1 MEQYMEDDMTYDER
15 TLALIG
21 MLAEAKVK
29 AKEVFD
35 LECELLQAM
44 VEHVDGGLHET
55 LH

>member
-1 MEQYMEDDMTYDER
+1 MDDKMTHDER

-35 LECELLQAM
+35 LECEILAAL
-44 VEHVDGGLHET
+44 VGHVDGGMNET
-55 LH
+55 VH